1 MDFFEY
7 DNRSGDLVF
16 NEYQILLIPEFGK
29 LYDNDRNKCKEDKKG
44 NLKILARKEF
54 TYLWLKMNK
63 KSPYSQYS
71 QQESH
76 QQSMLSSGLTQEE
89 FDNEDF
95 RLACKKYQ
103 EIVGSDR
110 ILKMLNAAYNKIDD
124 ITDYLENIID
134 FDERDL
140 NGKPI
145 FKVKDV
151 ITEIKQLAG
160 VIEGVK
166 ELEHLYAK
174 GVEAASDLRA
184 DAQPG
189 YRD

>member
-1 MDFFEY
+1 M
-7 DNRSGDLVF
+7 V
-16 NEYQILLIPEFGK
+16 PEFGK
-29 LYDNDRNKCKEDKKG
+29 LYDNDRNKCKEDQKG
-44 NLKILARKEF
+44 VLKILAKKEF

-151 ITEIKQLAG
+151 IAEIKQLAG

>member
-16 NEYQILLIPEFGK
+16 NEYQILLVPEFGK

-44 NLKILARKEF
+44 TLKILAKKEF

-95 RLACKKYQ
+95 RSACKKYQ

-151 ITEIKQLAG
+151 IAEIKQLAG